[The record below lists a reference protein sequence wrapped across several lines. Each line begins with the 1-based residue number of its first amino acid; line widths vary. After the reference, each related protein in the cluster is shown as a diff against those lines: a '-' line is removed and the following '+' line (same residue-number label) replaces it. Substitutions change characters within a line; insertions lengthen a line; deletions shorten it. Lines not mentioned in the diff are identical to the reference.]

1 MLIHILHYQRSPDPI
16 HTTPPNQ
23 TSLSLTFFNRTSSS
37 SRRTR
42 RLSTTQSSSQSN
54 DPYNSQ
60 PQRQVSDILR
70 PCLAL
75 SKEDAVI
82 VQLKCLCNNNFP
94 HNDHGL
100 QLLYRFADI
109 DPWDTRSSYFGG
121 SHDLGQWERFRRMFY
136 TKPYSPLL
144 CLTDWDFLSSL
155 DVAEDLWRCRV
166 HVFNEYRRE
175 DQLYE
180 VTMRR
185 LFGGPRDG
193 VWMTKSWIADGVD
206 KKDITGVI

>member
-1 MLIHILHYQRSPDPI
+1 
-16 HTTPPNQ
+16 
-23 TSLSLTFFNRTSSS
+23 
-37 SRRTR
+37 
-42 RLSTTQSSSQSN
+42 
-54 DPYNSQ
+54 
-60 PQRQVSDILR
+60 
-70 PCLAL
+70 
-75 SKEDAVI
+75 
-82 VQLKCLCNNNFP
+82 
-94 HNDHGL
+94 
-100 QLLYRFADI
+100 
-109 DPWDTRSSYFGG
+109 
-121 SHDLGQWERFRRMFY
+121 MFY

-166 HVFNEYRRE
+166 QVFNEYRRE

-193 VWMTKSWIADGVD
+193 VWMTKSWIADGID